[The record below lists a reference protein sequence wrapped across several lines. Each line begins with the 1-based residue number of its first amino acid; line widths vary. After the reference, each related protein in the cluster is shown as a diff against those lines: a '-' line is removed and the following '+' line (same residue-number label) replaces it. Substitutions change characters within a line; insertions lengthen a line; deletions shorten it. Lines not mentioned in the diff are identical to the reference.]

1 MMTLYGAILALTS
14 FLLGFAWGRRVPDP
28 EPDPIVY
35 RAGKWRVV
43 GTDCARSR
51 RLRIMAISGTTPEPA
66 AINSTGPAAGS
77 GHRK

>member
-1 MMTLYGAILALTS
+1 MIPLISALILALCS

-43 GTDCARSR
+43 GTDCAYE
-51 RLRIMAISGTTPEPA
+51 LRCGETRIARFTSYHKA
-66 AINSTGPAAGS
+66 AHTADLHNGAT
-77 GHRK
+77 R

>member
-14 FLLGFAWGRRVPDP
+14 FLLGFAWGRRVPAP

-43 GTDCARSR
+43 GTDCAYE
-51 RLRIMAISGTTPEPA
+51 LRCGETRIARFTSYHKAQHA
-66 AINSTGPAAGS
+66 ADLHNGADL
-77 GHRK
+77 

>member
-1 MMTLYGAILALTS
+1 MFTIYGAILALTS

-43 GTDCARSR
+43 GTDCAYE
-51 RLRIMAISGTTPEPA
+51 LRCGETRIARFTSYHKA
-66 AINSTGPAAGS
+66 AHTADLHNGADL
-77 GHRK
+77 